1 MATSDG
7 HAIYNEGKKIEIDV
21 LMPDH
26 VVYIYALYM
35 HGN

>member
-1 MATSDG
+1 MDMRF
-7 HAIYNEGKKIEIDV
+7 IMREKKIEIDV